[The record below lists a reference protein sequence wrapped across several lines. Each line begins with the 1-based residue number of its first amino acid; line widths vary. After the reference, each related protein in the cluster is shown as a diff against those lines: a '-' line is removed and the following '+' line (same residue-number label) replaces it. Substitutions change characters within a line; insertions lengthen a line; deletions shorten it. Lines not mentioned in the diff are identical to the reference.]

1 MFKPIFKKLCK
12 ALFLKQAKFHNF
24 FIIHRCL
31 TGFLIPEILRWGH
44 TERFV
49 KNGIITAVVQSL
61 WGDESFILA
70 IYYSNFLIAQVSRIK
85 VKDFT
90 KRYLQQGLRSKEI
103 FRKS

>member
-1 MFKPIFKKLCK
+1 MFNRIS
-12 ALFLKQAKFHNF
+12 NS
-24 FIIHRCL
+24 
-31 TGFLIPEILRWGH
+31 GNSEVGH
-44 TERFV
+44 TERFE
-49 KNGIITAVVQSL
+49 KNGIITAIVQSL

-70 IYYSNFLIAQVSRIK
+70 IYYSNVLIAQVSRIK